1 MVCEANQSVLMRSFV
16 RRRTAF
22 ALLMAATVAV
32 AVVPVAHAADE
43 SLQSIIDRL
52 EHDNDSK
59 VLSVQEM
66 EHGKRKV
73 YVIKMLTAD
82 GRVKVVQVRASD

>member
-1 MVCEANQSVLMRSFV
+1 MIRRCFKLSSVTALFLAASIGLGTIPMVR
-16 RRRTAF
+16 
-22 ALLMAATVAV
+22 AAS
-32 AVVPVAHAADE
+32 E
-43 SLQSIIDRL
+43 SLQAIIDRV
-52 EHDNDSK
+52 EHDNDCK

-73 YVIKMLTAD
+73 YVIKMLTKD